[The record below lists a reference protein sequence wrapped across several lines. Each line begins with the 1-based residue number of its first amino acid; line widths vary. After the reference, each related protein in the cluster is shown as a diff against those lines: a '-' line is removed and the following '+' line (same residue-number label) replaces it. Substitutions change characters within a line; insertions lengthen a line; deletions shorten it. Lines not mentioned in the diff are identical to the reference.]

1 MKATPILFS
10 LVFLCALVS
19 ADHFAHPEAFYDF
32 VTYCKFYGYP
42 VQVHTINTDDGYIL
56 TFFRIQAKNQTTFKT
71 GLPVFWLQHGILDS
85 SDTWIVNSEPEEL
98 APAFY
103 FANKGYDIWLG
114 NSRGNKHSRSHVFL
128 NPDKD
133 DAFWDF
139 TWQDMANY
147 DLPAAFKY
155 ISTYTNQQKISYAG
169 HSQGTTQMWAALSEG
184 NPVVKAHLKHFLAI
198 APVSY
203 IGNCG
208 STLLSVLARKDVVF
222 LLKLLNV
229 HEFLSPNWFLTN
241 AGVEICRVLNILCKE
256 GIMVIADSDPNI
268 DNYERMDVVLGHFPS
283 GTSLKT
289 LNHWSQILVDGTF
302 KKFDYGTAEL
312 NMKYYNSTTPPKY
325 DLSKVDVPV
334 SLFVGTEDKLGD
346 PIDARRLRDELINT
360 PYKFYKEYTKG
371 HVTFVW
377 GKDMSYLAEVEQEV
391 LKYRDA

>member
-1 MKATPILFS
+1 VA
-10 LVFLCALVS
+10 

-32 VTYCKFYGYP
+32 VTYCKFYNYP

-56 TFFRIQAKNQTTFKT
+56 TYFRIQAKNQTTFKT
-71 GLPVFWLQHGILDS
+71 GLPVLWLQHGILDS
-85 SDTWIVNSEPEEL
+85 SDTWIVNSEPEDL

-114 NSRGNKHSRSHVFL
+114 NSRGNKHSRNHVFL

-139 TWQDMANY
+139 TWQDMADY
-147 DLPAAFKY
+147 DLPAGFKY
-155 ISTYTNQQKISYAG
+155 ITTYTGQQRISYAG

-208 STLLSVLARKDVVF
+208 STLLNILARRDVIF

-229 HEFLSPNWFLTN
+229 QEFLSPNWFLTN
-241 AGVEICRVLNILCKE
+241 AGVEVCRVFNFLCKE
-256 GIMVIADSDPNI
+256 GVQVIADSNPDI

-289 LNHWSQILVDGTF
+289 LNHWNQILVDDTF
-302 KKFDYGTAEL
+302 RKFDYGSPEA
-312 NMKYYNSTTPPKY
+312 NMKHYNSTTPPKY
-325 DLSKVDVPV
+325 DISKVDVPV

-346 PIDARRLRDELINT
+346 VTDARRLKDELINT
-360 PYKFYKEYTKG
+360 PYKFYKEYVKG

-377 GKDMSYLAEVEQEV
+377 GKDMSYLAEVEQEM
-391 LKYRDA
+391 LRYRDA